1 MNFIISFLIVT
12 NFFFT
17 KDDFS
22 LKTHKSL
29 NDSISKYIETNP
41 SKSLDYGFE
50 ILKLVDPE
58 NPTRQLVSTYNLI
71 GQLLT
76 NKNLY
81 AEALSYFSEALK
93 SFKLVKSNSYGGE
106 GFGLNRSV
114 DRIKSLSSDQ
124 LFIHEKNINQPPWV
138 LINISNLYYAIGE
151 IENAKLKLE
160 EAESN
165 FLLYDDDKKKEIG
178 LNTVYGNLGLFLTYE
193 KDYEKAEKLY
203 LKVLNSR
210 KKIND
215 LDGEMYAYNQLI
227 NLFLN
232 TGDLYNSNEYYNKA
246 VILYNQIKS
255 ESGILGNS
263 YLQRNYGYISLQ
275 YGQYY
280 FLENQFNNALDYL
293 YKTKTILAEFPGE
306 LPFIDSMISRCFL
319 GLKDYKNAEISAI
332 KNLSSKSLSTN
343 QKKENYTVLES
354 VYNQRGDINN
364 LIKIKDSLIKMNALI
379 NTLSIRGA
387 FSKLETQIQLSNKQS
402 ELNESKI
409 RYNTYLYI
417 LIIGTV
423 ILVFSLI
430 TIRVNYNYQKERNI
444 RLVIEQKV
452 TQSKLEKKQL
462 ELVSKTNFIAQRNE
476 YLDSLKQTIKKI
488 KKDKQSAAD
497 FSQGIEKDID
507 KIIGSEKVFKN
518 FESQFTEVYPD
529 FFKSLVRRYGKLS
542 QNDLRLCAYIKMN
555 QTTNQIAQITG
566 VSIRTVETQRYRLGK
581 KLKLAESEDLNS
593 IIISI

>member
-1 MNFIISFLIVT
+1 
-12 NFFFT
+12 
-17 KDDFS
+17 
-22 LKTHKSL
+22 
-29 NDSISKYIETNP
+29 
-41 SKSLDYGFE
+41 
-50 ILKLVDPE
+50 
-58 NPTRQLVSTYNLI
+58 
-71 GQLLT
+71 
-76 NKNLY
+76 
-81 AEALSYFSEALK
+81 
-93 SFKLVKSNSYGGE
+93 
-106 GFGLNRSV
+106 
-114 DRIKSLSSDQ
+114 
-124 LFIHEKNINQPPWV
+124 
-138 LINISNLYYAIGE
+138 
-151 IENAKLKLE
+151 
-160 EAESN
+160 
-165 FLLYDDDKKKEIG
+165 
-178 LNTVYGNLGLFLTYE
+178 
-193 KDYEKAEKLY
+193 
-203 LKVLNSR
+203 
-210 KKIND
+210 
-215 LDGEMYAYNQLI
+215 
-227 NLFLN
+227 
-232 TGDLYNSNEYYNKA
+232 
-246 VILYNQIKS
+246 
-255 ESGILGNS
+255 
-263 YLQRNYGYISLQ
+263 
-275 YGQYY
+275 
-280 FLENQFNNALDYL
+280 
-293 YKTKTILAEFPGE
+293 
-306 LPFIDSMISRCFL
+306 MISRCFL

-354 VYNQRGDINN
+354 VYNQRGDIKN

-379 NTLSIRGA
+379 NTLNIRGA
-387 FSKLETQIQLSNKQS
+387 FSKLETQIQLSKKQS

-444 RLVIEQKV
+444 RLEIEQKV

-488 KKDKQSAAD
+488 KKDKQSTAD
-497 FSQGIEKDID
+497 LSQGIEKDID

-581 KLKLAESEDLNS
+581 KIKLAESEDLNS
-593 IIISI
+593 TIISI

>member
-22 LKTHKSL
+22 FKTHKSL

-50 ILKLVDPE
+50 ILKLADPE
-58 NPTRQLVSTYNLI
+58 NPTRELVSTYNLI

-93 SFKLVKSNSYGGE
+93 SFKLLKSNSYGGE

-114 DRIKSLSSDQ
+114 DRIKALSSDE
-124 LFIHEKNINQPPWV
+124 LLIYEKNINQPPWV

-178 LNTVYGNLGLFLTYE
+178 LNTVYGNLGLFLTHE

-203 LKVLNSR
+203 FKILNSR

-255 ESGILGNS
+255 ESVIPENS
-263 YLQRNYGYISLQ
+263 YFQRNYGYISLQ

-280 FLENQFNNALDYL
+280 FLENQFNNALDYF
-293 YKTKTILAEFPGE
+293 YKTKTILAEFPDE
-306 LPFIDSMISRCFL
+306 LPFLDAMITRCFL

-343 QKKENYTVLES
+343 HKKDNFTVLES
-354 VYNQRGDINN
+354 VYTLNGDMDN
-364 LIKIKDSLIKMNALI
+364 LIKVKDSLIKMNGII
-379 NTLSIRGA
+379 NTSNIRTA
-387 FSKLETQIQLSNKQS
+387 FSKLETQILLSEKQS

-409 RYNTYLYI
+409 KYNTYLYI
-417 LIIGTV
+417 LIIGSV
-423 ILVFSLI
+423 ILVFSLV

-444 RLVIEQKV
+444 RLEIEQKV

-488 KKDKQSAAD
+488 KKDKHSTAD
-497 FSQGIEKDID
+497 LSQGIEKDID

-593 IIISI
+593 TIISI

>member
-22 LKTHKSL
+22 FKTHKSL

-50 ILKLVDPE
+50 ILKLADPE
-58 NPTRQLVSTYNLI
+58 NPTRELVSTYNLI

-93 SFKLVKSNSYGGE
+93 SFKLVDKGRSSY
-106 GFGLNRSV
+106 
-114 DRIKSLSSDQ
+114 
-124 LFIHEKNINQPPWV
+124 EKNIDQPPWV

-151 IENAKLKLE
+151 IENAKLKVK

-165 FLLYDDDKKKEIG
+165 FLLFDDDKKKEIG

-193 KDYEKAEKLY
+193 KDYEKVEKLY
-203 LKVLNSR
+203 LKILNSR

-255 ESGILGNS
+255 ESVIPENS
-263 YLQRNYGYISLQ
+263 YFQRNYGYISLQ

-280 FLENQFNNALDYL
+280 FLENQFNNALDYF
-293 YKTKTILAEFPGE
+293 YKTKTILAEFPDE
-306 LPFIDSMISRCFL
+306 LPFLDAMITRCFL

-343 QKKENYTVLES
+343 HKKDNFTVLES
-354 VYNQRGDINN
+354 VYTLNGDMDN
-364 LIKIKDSLIKMNALI
+364 LIKVKDSLIKMNGII
-379 NTLSIRGA
+379 NTSNIRTA
-387 FSKLETQIQLSNKQS
+387 FSKLETQILLSEKQS

-409 RYNTYLYI
+409 KYNTYLYI
-417 LIIGTV
+417 LIIGSV
-423 ILVFSLI
+423 ILVFSLV

-444 RLVIEQKV
+444 RLEIEQKV

-488 KKDKQSAAD
+488 KKDKHSTAD
-497 FSQGIEKDID
+497 LSQGIEKDID

-518 FESQFTEVYPD
+518 FESQFTEVYPH

-593 IIISI
+593 TIILI

>member
-22 LKTHKSL
+22 VKTHKSL

-193 KDYEKAEKLY
+193 KDYEKVEKLY
-203 LKVLNSR
+203 LKILNSR

-255 ESGILGNS
+255 ESGIPGNS

-293 YKTKTILAEFPGE
+293 YKTKTILAEFPDE

-354 VYNQRGDINN
+354 VYNQRGDIKN

-497 FSQGIEKDID
+497 LSQGIEKDID

-593 IIISI
+593 TIISI

>member
-22 LKTHKSL
+22 VKTHKSL

-178 LNTVYGNLGLFLTYE
+178 LNTVYGNLGLFLTHE
-193 KDYEKAEKLY
+193 KDYEKVEKLY
-203 LKVLNSR
+203 LKILNSR

-263 YLQRNYGYISLQ
+263 YLQRNYGYITLQ

-293 YKTKTILAEFPGE
+293 YKTKTILAEFPDE

-354 VYNQRGDINN
+354 VYNQRGDIKN

-379 NTLSIRGA
+379 NTLNIRGA

-488 KKDKQSAAD
+488 KKDKQSTAD
-497 FSQGIEKDID
+497 LSQGIEKDID

>member
-50 ILKLVDPE
+50 ILKLADPE
-58 NPTRQLVSTYNLI
+58 NPTRELVSTYNLI

-93 SFKLVKSNSYGGE
+93 SFKLIKSNSYGGD

-114 DRIKSLSSDQ
+114 DRIKALSSDQ

-178 LNTVYGNLGLFLTYE
+178 LNTVYGNLGLFLTHE

-203 LKVLNSR
+203 LKILNSR

-255 ESGILGNS
+255 ESGIPGNS

-293 YKTKTILAEFPGE
+293 YKTKTILAEFPDE

-343 QKKENYTVLES
+343 QKKENYNVLES
-354 VYNQRGDINN
+354 VYNQRGDVKN

-379 NTLSIRGA
+379 NTLNIRGA
-387 FSKLETQIQLSNKQS
+387 FSKLETQIQLSKKQS

-444 RLVIEQKV
+444 RLEIEQKV

-488 KKDKQSAAD
+488 KKDKQSTAD
-497 FSQGIEKDID
+497 LSQGIEKDID

-593 IIISI
+593 TIISI

>member
-1 MNFIISFLIVT
+1 MNFIISFLFVT

-58 NPTRQLVSTYNLI
+58 NPSRELVSTYNLI

-193 KDYEKAEKLY
+193 KDYEKVEKLY
-203 LKVLNSR
+203 LKILNSR

-263 YLQRNYGYISLQ
+263 YLQRNYGYITLQ

-293 YKTKTILAEFPGE
+293 YKTKTILAEFPNE

-343 QKKENYTVLES
+343 QKKENYNVLES
-354 VYNQRGDINN
+354 VYNQRGDVKN

-444 RLVIEQKV
+444 RLEIEQKV

-488 KKDKQSAAD
+488 KKDKQSTAD
-497 FSQGIEKDID
+497 ISQGIEKDID

-593 IIISI
+593 TIISI